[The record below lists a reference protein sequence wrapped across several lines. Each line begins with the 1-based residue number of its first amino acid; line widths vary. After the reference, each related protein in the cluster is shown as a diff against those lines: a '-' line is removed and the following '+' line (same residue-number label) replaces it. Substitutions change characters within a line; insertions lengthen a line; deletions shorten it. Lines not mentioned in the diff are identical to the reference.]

1 MQRICVFCGSSS
13 GSSPEY
19 EIAAREL
26 GLLLAERKIAL
37 VYGGSNI
44 GLMGA
49 LADAVLE
56 AGGHAIGVIPQS
68 LVDREVA
75 HCGLTDLRIV
85 DSMHERKALM
95 ADLADGFIA
104 MPGGYGT
111 FDELCEIL
119 TWAQLGIHSK
129 PVGLLNT
136 LGYWKPFLDFLD
148 HAVHAGFL
156 KLGHRELVTVGEN
169 AVELVDRLQWLEHAA
184 PRPAQSKWNRPELR

>member
-37 VYGGSNI
+37 VYGGSNA

-56 AGGHAIGVIPQS
+56 SGGHAIGVIPQS

-95 ADLADGFIA
+95 AELSDGFITL
-104 MPGGYGT
+104 PGGIGT
-111 FDELCEIL
+111 FEELFEVWTSGATRQPQQALCVAER
-119 TWAQLGIHSK
+119 AR
-129 PVGLLNT
+129 LL
-136 LGYWKPFLDFLD
+136 
-148 HAVHAGFL
+148 
-156 KLGHRELVTVGEN
+156 
-169 AVELVDRLQWLEHAA
+169 
-184 PRPAQSKWNRPELR
+184 